1 MSRSS
6 AARRGSRR
14 LGLTALLATVVCTA
28 AVGCGSS
35 GDTSSNSSSAGAS
48 SAGSAPDA
56 SVAKAEATVKP
67 YLSPPASIG
76 NTVPL
81 SKKPP
86 TGKKVVA
93 LSCTLDVCASW
104 RSYVVDAAKALGWTA
119 TGVGFD
125 GTPEDTLK
133 KVEQAVSQKPD
144 GIIINGVPRSTY
156 EAAAN
161 TAKAANVPIVT
172 QMGEL
177 QGAATPP
184 FIAVQ
189 YQAPQFDK
197 MSEVTGNWVIADSK
211 GKANAL
217 LLAYANFPLSERITD
232 TTKKTIDD
240 NCSDCTTKKLR
251 VQAADTGT
259 KLPSAVVSEIQRN
272 PKINYVVLQDGA
284 MAAGLDA
291 ALREAGL
298 TDKVRVLG
306 NDLNQDVAQSTI
318 NGDQLGWM
326 SFSNRAAAFQ
336 GIDALARNLVGDK
349 QQENIPLMNQI
360 FTKSELGAK
369 PDENVW
375 QNLPTDLAQQYQKL
389 WLVG

>member
-1 MSRSS
+1 MSRTS
-6 AARRGSRR
+6 AADGGKRR
-14 LGLTALLATVVCTA
+14 LWLAALLAVVVGA
-28 AVGCGSS
+28 FVVAGCGSDDNGSS
-35 GDTSSNSSSAGAS
+35 GSSSAS
-48 SAGSAPDA
+48 STPAANS
-56 SVAKAEATVKP
+56 SVQQAQAAVQP
-67 YLSPPASIG
+67 YLSAPKTIG
-76 NTVPL
+76 NDVPL

-86 TGKKVVA
+86 AGKKVVA

-104 RSYVVDAAKALGWTA
+104 RSYVAGAAKALGWTA
-119 TGVGFD
+119 TGMGFD

-144 GIIINGVPRSTY
+144 GIVINGVPRSTY
-156 EAAAN
+156 EAAASA
-161 TAKAANVPIVT
+161 AKAANIPIVT

-177 QGAATPP
+177 EGAATPP

-189 YQAPQFDK
+189 YQAAQFDK
-197 MSEVTGNWVIADSK
+197 MSDITGNWVIADSK

-240 NCSDCTTKKLR
+240 NCSACTTKKLR

-272 PKINYVVLQDGA
+272 PKIDNVVLQDGA

-298 TDKVRVLG
+298 TDKVKVLG

-326 SFSNRAAAFQ
+326 SFSNRAAAYQ
-336 GIDALARNLVGDK
+336 GIDALARHIVGDK
-349 QQENIPLMNQI
+349 QPENVPLMNQI
-360 FTKSELGAK
+360 FTKSNLGAK

-375 QNLPTDLAQQYQKL
+375 QNLPTDVAQQYQKL